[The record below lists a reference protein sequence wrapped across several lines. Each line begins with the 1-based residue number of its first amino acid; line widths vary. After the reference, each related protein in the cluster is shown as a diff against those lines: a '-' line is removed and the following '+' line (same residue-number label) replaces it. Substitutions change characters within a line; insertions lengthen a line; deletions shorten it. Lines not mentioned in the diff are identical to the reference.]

1 MSYPS
6 QNGRSSAIDSG
17 MLARVGRRLRNAW
30 DVWFGPDLP
39 MPPSAPPGTPPRSTD
54 YPVAYNINI
63 QPRNLEAISF
73 QQMRSLADSFD
84 LVRLCIETRKD
95 QVSRMPWSF
104 RTKSSAS
111 SAPGRRTISPEP
123 ANVAN
128 SSAIEDLTRF
138 FAFPDGEHTW
148 QQWIRL
154 LLEDLLVLDAPA
166 LAPLASAD
174 GELWSP
180 GKPLYALEVID
191 GATIA
196 RKIDGMGRTP
206 APPAVAYQQILK
218 GLPAVDFTSQQLIY
232 RPRNVRSHK
241 FFGFSPVE
249 QIILTI
255 NIGLRRQMHLLN
267 YYTEGN
273 VPEAI
278 AQAPKEWS
286 ADQISEF
293 QEWFDSALAGNSA
306 RRRRI
311 TFVPQCGEIQ
321 FTRDP
326 MLKDQLDEWITR
338 IICYAFGLSPQ
349 QFVSVMNRATAETS
363 VEQAAAEGLMPI
375 LCYLADTINFIV
387 ERYFGYRDI
396 EFVWDQDRT
405 INSLDQAKI
414 DEIYVRSGVLSI
426 DEVREQLGKHP
437 VGVGNGVITATGL
450 NLLSSRSESQ
460 TPSSPAATPP

>member
-1 MSYPS
+1 
-6 QNGRSSAIDSG
+6 
-17 MLARVGRRLRNAW
+17 
-30 DVWFGPDLP
+30 
-39 MPPSAPPGTPPRSTD
+39 
-54 YPVAYNINI
+54 
-63 QPRNLEAISF
+63 
-73 QQMRSLADSFD
+73 
-84 LVRLCIETRKD
+84 
-95 QVSRMPWSF
+95 
-104 RTKSSAS
+104 
-111 SAPGRRTISPEP
+111 
-123 ANVAN
+123 
-128 SSAIEDLTRF
+128 
-138 FAFPDGEHTW
+138 
-148 QQWIRL
+148 L
-154 LLEDLLVLDAPA
+154 LLEDLLVIDAPA
-166 LAPLASAD
+166 LAPLASPD

-196 RKIDGMGRTP
+196 RKIDVMGRTP
-206 APPAVAYQQILK
+206 SPPAIAYQQIIK

-278 AQAPKEWS
+278 AQAPREWS

-311 TFVPQCGEIQ
+311 TFVPQCGDIQ

-326 MLKDQLDEWITR
+326 MLKDELDEWITR
-338 IICYAFGLSPQ
+338 IVCYAFGLSPQ

-375 LCYLADTINFIV
+375 LCYLSDIINFIV
-387 ERYFGYRDI
+387 ERYFGYHEI

-426 DEVREQLGKHP
+426 DEVREELGKRP
-437 VGVGNGVITATGL
+437 IGVDNAVITATGL
-450 NLLSSRSESQ
+450 
-460 TPSSPAATPP
+460 SPLKPRA

>member
-1 MSYPS
+1 MTS
-6 QNGRSSAIDSG
+6 QKSNGISTPIEPG
-17 MLARVGRRLRNAW
+17 LIARLGRRLRTGIDA
-30 DVWFGPDLP
+30 WFGPDLP
-39 MPPSAPPGTPPRSTD
+39 MPISAPPGTPPRTTD

-73 QQMRSLADSFD
+73 PQMRSLSDSFD

-104 RTKSSAS
+104 RRKKASAS
-111 SAPGRRTISPEP
+111 RIAPPPNDESSPHAEELT
-123 ANVAN
+123 AFF
-128 SSAIEDLTRF
+128 SS
-138 FAFPDGEHTW
+138 PDGEHTW
-148 QQWIRL
+148 QQWVRL

-166 LAPLASAD
+166 IVPLASSD

-180 GKPLYALEVID
+180 GKPMCALEVVD

-196 RKIDGMGRTP
+196 RKIDAMGRTP
-206 APPAVAYQQILK
+206 APPAIAYQQVLK
-218 GLPAVDFTSQQLIY
+218 GLPAVDFTRDQLIY

-278 AQAPKEWS
+278 AQVPKDWS
-286 ADQISEF
+286 ADQITEF
-293 QEWFDSALAGNSA
+293 QNWFDSALAGNLA
-306 RRRRI
+306 TRRRI
-311 TFVPQCGEIQ
+311 TFVPECGEIQ

-326 MLKDQLDEWITR
+326 MLKDPLDEWITR
-338 IICYAFGLSPQ
+338 IVCYAFGLSPQ
-349 QFVSVMNRATAETS
+349 QFVSNMNRATAETS

-375 LCYLADTINFIV
+375 LCYLSDTINFIV
-387 ERYFGYRDI
+387 QRYFGYRDV
-396 EFVWDQDRT
+396 EFVWEQDRSV
-405 INSLDQAKI
+405 NSLDQARI

-426 DEVREQLGKHP
+426 DEVRQELGKHP
-437 VGVGNGVITATGL
+437 IGATNAVITATGFVAVSATADRV
-450 NLLSSRSESQ
+450 NLR
-460 TPSSPAATPP
+460 